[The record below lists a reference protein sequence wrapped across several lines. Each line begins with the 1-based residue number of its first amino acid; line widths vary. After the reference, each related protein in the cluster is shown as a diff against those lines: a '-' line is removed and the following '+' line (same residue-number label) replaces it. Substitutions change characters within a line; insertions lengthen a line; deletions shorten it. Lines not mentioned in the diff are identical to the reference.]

1 MIALIRFALA
11 VLASPFKSKRRLEAE
26 NAVLRHQLIVV
37 QRKVRGRAQA
47 NCTSLALAER
57 LCRTVDRI
65 DPAQVL
71 GPHHCLR
78 RGASA
83 PGSKIIRRLLQSCF
97 ITRICLCDWGE
108 EVLLI
113 WMRSRGVIWVL
124 PRAMNDAL
132 SRRFAER

>member
-65 DPAQVL
+65 DPARVL

-83 PGSKIIRRLLQSCF
+83 PGSKITRRLLQL
-97 ITRICLCDWGE
+97 RQNAP
-108 EVLLI
+108 V
-113 WMRSRGVIWVL
+113 
-124 PRAMNDAL
+124 
-132 SRRFAER
+132 FAQGCADFSSDSSD